1 VPPAQALLDVL
12 RGGVRAR
19 AVGAALDSCRRA
31 AADAPASLGLLAP
44 VATAVAHVP
53 LPQTRAAL
61 PPWPD
66 TAAATAAVSAPVSAF
81 ASARAAEAEAYWAA
95 AAAAAALA
103 DRVHF
108 RWTLPGSVV
117 DVLVTPRHGIQVT
130 STPHVDAR
138 TGTSSGGGGG
148 GGYVESLLHPVDA
161 RFETAA
167 DLEECLRALLK
178 HAALGAALAP
188 LRRSLLA
195 VTCVAPHRA
204 VLSVRGLPA
213 GTAAAAAEGPLA
225 TVTVAAAPG
234 ASGRSDPKAVVVA
247 FTSAAAHSACAA
259 ALPAGSQAAATDS
272 ATAGGPAV
280 SFSAE
285 QLPAFVEGLAAVF
298 PAPPSILP

>member
-1 VPPAQALLDVL
+1 MPPAQALLDVL

-66 TAAATAAVSAPVSAF
+66 TAAATAAGAPVSAF
-81 ASARAAEAEAYWAA
+81 ASAHASEAEAYWAA

-138 TGTSSGGGGG
+138 TGTSSGGSGGG

-213 GTAAAAAEGPLA
+213 GMATAAEGPLA

-234 ASGRSDPKAVVVA
+234 ANGRSDPKAVVVA